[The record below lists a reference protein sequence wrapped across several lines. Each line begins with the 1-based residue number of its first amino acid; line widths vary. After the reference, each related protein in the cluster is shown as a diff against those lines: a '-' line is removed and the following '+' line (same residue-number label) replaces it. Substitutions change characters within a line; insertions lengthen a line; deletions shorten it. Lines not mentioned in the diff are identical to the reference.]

1 MKTLF
6 VLIAIFFSFTVAA
19 KDNAIPLLS
28 ISGANWTSDEIT
40 FIKALHKKGSFKIAT
55 RISTPIYRLH
65 IDDSVTGF
73 HYNVL
78 KAFTD
83 LTKINIEIEVV
94 TWEHYFY
101 RKGKDLRKAQN
112 NPSYAYIPSLIENV
126 DIYLDTITAL
136 PWREKMFDIIK
147 YIPSRQMIISRKNNI
162 PNNVS
167 DLHNKY
173 FAIVKH
179 TSMERNIEQLVKNND
194 IQINYK
200 YADNL
205 DDMDKMVSEGKVDFT
220 VYDSDQAFSALKTFD
235 NLTIVWPISDIQMM
249 GWGINKNNQL
259 LKGILEKYLKY
270 AQESGI
276 LDKFWQRSYGV
287 TFVEYLN
294 ILNLG
299 VTKH

>member
-1 MKTLF
+1 MKTL
-6 VLIAIFFSFTVAA
+6 LILIIIFCSFAVAA

-28 ISGANWTSDEIT
+28 ISGANWSSDEIT
-40 FIKALHKKGSFKIAT
+40 FIKALHKKGSLKIAT
-55 RISTPIYRLH
+55 RISTPVYQRH
-65 IDDSVTGF
+65 KDDSITGF

-94 TWEHYFY
+94 TWEDYFY
-101 RKGKDLRKAQN
+101 RKGKDLRKAQSD
-112 NPSYAYIPSLIENV
+112 PSYSYIPSLIENV

-136 PWREKMFDIIK
+136 PWREDMFDIIQ

-167 DLHNKY
+167 DLHNKH

-194 IQINYK
+194 IQIIYK

-205 DDMDKMVSEGKVDFT
+205 DDMDSMLSESKVDFI
-220 VYDSDQAFSALKTFD
+220 VYDSDQAFSALREFD
-235 NLTIVWPISDIQMM
+235 NLTIAWPISDIQMM
-249 GWGINKNNQL
+249 GWAVNKNNKL
-259 LKGILEKYLKY
+259 LKSILEKYIKY
-270 AQESGI
+270 AQETGI

>member
-1 MKTLF
+1 MKTL
-6 VLIAIFFSFTVAA
+6 LILIVIFCSFAGAA

-28 ISGANWTSDEIT
+28 ISAANWSSDEIT
-40 FIKALHKKGSFKIAT
+40 FIKALHKKGSLKIAT
-55 RISTPIYRLH
+55 RISPPVYQRH
-65 IDDSVTGF
+65 KDDSVTGF

-83 LTKINIEIEVV
+83 LTNINIEIEVV
-94 TWEHYFY
+94 TWEPYFFQE
-101 RKGKDLRKAQN
+101 GQDLRKAQN
-112 NPSYAYIPSLIENV
+112 DPNYSYTPTLIGNV

-147 YIPSRQMIISRKNNI
+147 FIPSRQMLISRKNNI
-162 PNNVS
+162 PNNLS
-167 DLHNKY
+167 DLANKHV
-173 FAIVKH
+173 AIVKH
-179 TSMERNIEQLVKNND
+179 TSMESNIEQLLKNHN
-194 IQINYK
+194 IHIIYK

-205 DDMDKMVSEGKVDFT
+205 DDMDKMVSEGEADFT
-220 VYDSDQAFSALKTFD
+220 VYDSDQAFSALKKRD

-259 LKGILEKYLKY
+259 LKGILEKYLKH
-270 AQESGI
+270 AQETGL
-276 LDKFWQRSYGV
+276 LDKYWKIYYGV

>member
-1 MKTLF
+1 MKTLII
-6 VLIAIFFSFTVAA
+6 LIVIFCSFTGAA

-28 ISGANWTSDEIT
+28 ISGANWSSDEIT
-40 FIKALHKKGSFKIAT
+40 FIKALHKKGSLKIAT
-55 RISTPIYRLH
+55 RISPPIYQRH
-65 IDDSVTGF
+65 KDDSITGF

-101 RKGKDLRKAQN
+101 RKGKDLRKAQYD
-112 NPSYAYIPSLIENV
+112 PSYSYIPSLIGNV

-136 PWREKMFDIIK
+136 PWREKMFDIIQ

-167 DLHNKY
+167 DLDNKY
-173 FAIVKH
+173 FAMMKH
-179 TSMERNIEQLVKNND
+179 TSMENNLELLVKNNN
-194 IQINYK
+194 INIIYK
-200 YADNL
+200 YFDNF
-205 DDMDKMVSEGKVDFT
+205 DDMDKMVSEGEVDFT
-220 VYDSDQAFSALKTFD
+220 VYDSDRAFFTVKKRD

-270 AQESGI
+270 AQETGL
-276 LDKFWQRSYGV
+276 LDKYWKIYYGV